1 MKPYQFHLF
10 SRRSLIVFS
19 CLLFCS
25 CILFGQEKNYYFFR
39 PYDYGSD
46 GLYNPITLFAN
57 GAFDSFQILDREPE
71 WKNVYWNIS
80 TTNVW
85 HSLTSPF
92 PVISAF
98 GWNRFLRQEI
108 FPVGLSIDAAQWAPN
123 YALHL
128 ICGGME
134 YRKISEWYDYNN
146 VPLPYLCGIVTSM
159 AYEFVNEAVEN
170 GPSTGPNEDCIPDVL
185 IFQPLGII
193 LFSFDGIAELAS
205 STFNLNDWSEPVA
218 VSFAPFAVRNAG
230 QNTVAKVALNHSHS
244 IDLFLHF
251 GEFALAGLSLKT
263 DAEHMI
269 SLGGGLATTGVK
281 DLPIQNG
288 VSSNTVEAGPMVGMY
303 YDRNNSLLASIVYEK
318 NSNTRFRLCI
328 YPGFLSSAE
337 FSPGL
342 FLTVAGN
349 GSAIAGLTMHILP
362 IGLSTY
368 VPK

>member
-1 MKPYQFHLF
+1 M
-10 SRRSLIVFS
+10 
-19 CLLFCS
+19 
-25 CILFGQEKNYYFFR
+25 
-39 PYDYGSD
+39 
-46 GLYNPITLFAN
+46 IT
-57 GAFDSFQILDREPE
+57 IM
-71 WKNVYWNIS
+71 Y
-80 TTNVW
+80 
-85 HSLTSPF
+85 
-92 PVISAF
+92 
-98 GWNRFLRQEI
+98 
-108 FPVGLSIDAAQWAPN
+108 
-123 YALHL
+123 
-128 ICGGME
+128 
-134 YRKISEWYDYNN
+134 
-146 VPLPYLCGIVTSM
+146 PLPYLCGIVTSM

-244 IDLFLHF
+244 INLFLHF

-303 YDRNNSLLASIVYEK
+303 YDRNNSLLASIAYEK
-318 NSNTRFRLCI
+318 NLTRDFVYVSILDFF
-328 YPGFLSSAE
+328 PAQNFLRDY
-337 FSPGL
+337 FSLLQAMGQPL
-342 FLTVAGN
+342 QD
-349 GSAIAGLTMHILP
+349 
-362 IGLSTY
+362 
-368 VPK
+368 

>member
-1 MKPYQFHLF
+1 MRSRFKIQICFFILSIF
-10 SRRSLIVFS
+10 SNSFA
-19 CLLFCS
+19 
-25 CILFGQEKNYYFFR
+25 QEHPDDARENRYYFFR
-39 PYDYGSD
+39 PYTYGSD
-46 GLYNPITLFAN
+46 ALYNPISMFAN

-85 HSLTSPF
+85 RNITSPL

-98 GWNRFLRQEI
+98 GWGRFLRQEVI
-108 FPVGLSIDAAQWAPN
+108 PIGFDINSAQWAPN

-134 YRKISEWYDYNN
+134 YRKISEWYDYYN
-146 VPLPYLCGIVTSM
+146 VPLPYVCGIVTCL
-159 AYEFVNEAVEN
+159 AYEFVNESVEN
-170 GPSTGPNEDCIPDVL
+170 SWSTSPNEDCIPDIL

-230 QNTVAKVALNHSHS
+230 QNTVAKVALNHDHS
-244 IDLFLHF
+244 TNLFLHF
-251 GEFALAGLSLKT
+251 GEFALAGISLKT

-269 SLGGGLATTGVK
+269 SVGAGLATTGVK
-281 DLPIQNG
+281 DLPMQNG
-288 VSSNTVEAGPMVGMY
+288 VPSNTVEAGPMLGVY
-303 YDRNNSLLASIVYEK
+303 YDRNNSLLASAAYEK
-318 NSNTRFRLCI
+318 NFNSRFRLCI
-328 YPGFLSSAE
+328 FPGFLSSRE
-337 FSPGL
+337 YSPGF
-342 FLTVAGN
+342 FLTISGN

-362 IGLSTY
+362 IGLSLFSHR
-368 VPK
+368 